1 MVTFMW
7 PVRVESQAGRL
18 EQASPHLINALPP
31 HIPALTPSPL
41 FCLSFCSF
49 APLTMAVQ
57 GVCSMTANQ
66 MIITVSVAVAPPR
79 PLNLLSLSFFSTYL
93 FLYLPPRMSFQALF
107 ITFHFIAG
115 GSLQLQLLHSNT
127 AKDFYVTEIPLK

>member
-1 MVTFMW
+1 
-7 PVRVESQAGRL
+7 
-18 EQASPHLINALPP
+18 
-31 HIPALTPSPL
+31 
-41 FCLSFCSF
+41 
-49 APLTMAVQ
+49 MAVQ

-115 GSLQLQLLHSNT
+115 GVTSAT
-127 AKDFYVTEIPLK
+127 AAAFKYSQRFLRYRNSCKK